1 MKLKL
6 YVIFNVYANIEWFI
20 FLEKQI
26 RFVIS
31 NKFITDNICMVSNCC
46 IFKGIYS
53 FMIEVPII

>member
-31 NKFITDNICMVSNCC
+31 NKFITDNICMVSNC

>member
-1 MKLKL
+1 MYMQILNGLFFWK
-6 YVIFNVYANIEWFI
+6 
-20 FLEKQI
+20 KQI